1 MSPSS
6 AVQGQV
12 WLDLG
17 GSALGAQRVALL
29 QAVAATGSITQAA
42 KALGISYKAAWDAVD
57 QMNNLAGA
65 PLAERAAGGRGG
77 GATALTPHGEALVE
91 RWLQVDAL
99 HRRFV
104 EQLAAAGD
112 LGLWRTLNMATLS
125 ARNQYRG
132 TVTQLLRGA
141 VNDEVT
147 LTLPGGQTLV
157 ATITH
162 ESSDALRLAPGGTA
176 FALVQAGAVLLA
188 TGSSDGAPRVS
199 ARNQLQG
206 VVERIVPGAVNAE
219 VVLALDGGGSI
230 AALVTSASVDAL
242 GLAPGVRASALFK
255 ASSVMLGVP

>member
-1 MSPSS
+1 MKPT
-6 AVQGQV
+6 AVQGQI

-65 PLAERAAGGRGG
+65 PLVERAAGGRGG

-91 RWLQVDAL
+91 RWLHVDAL

-104 EQLAAAGD
+104 EQLALSGD

-132 TVTQLLRGA
+132 AVTQLLRGA
-141 VNDEVT
+141 VNDEVQ
-147 LTLPGGQTLV
+147 LQLPGGQTLV

-162 ESSDALRLAPGGTA
+162 ESSEALRLAPGGTA

-188 TGSSDGAPRVS
+188 TGLGEDALRVS

-206 VVERIVPGAVNAE
+206 TVERIVPGAVNAE
-219 VVLALDGGGSI
+219 VVLTLDGGGSI
-230 AALVTSASVDAL
+230 AALVTAASVQAL
-242 GLAPGVRASALFK
+242 SLAPGVRCAALFK
-255 ASSVMLGVP
+255 ASSVILGVP